1 MFDRLEDLLIR
12 LEEIMSELSEPSVVN
27 DTARF
32 QKLMKEQSDLAPI
45 VDAYKEYKKCKE
57 TVEESLMMLEEE
69 TDEEISRPET
79 ARRRPLQ
86 AGLWLRG

>member
-32 QKLMKEQSDLAPI
+32 QKLMKEQSD
-45 VDAYKEYKKCKE
+45 VDSRLWMRIKNIKNAKK
-57 TVEESLMMLEEE
+57 
-69 TDEEISRPET
+69 P
-79 ARRRPLQ
+79 
-86 AGLWLRG
+86 